1 MPTRREGNILS
12 DTNATEGRRQLLKA
26 IALGGGAV
34 VAVKI
39 LPESWT
45 TPVIDTVMLPVHA
58 QASGAGGT
66 KFCGSSVQSGNPPHF
81 RALEQETVAA
91 MCSFEK
97 TSWEELMA
105 SCPPD
110 HRQVTH

>member
-58 QASGAGGT
+58 QASGAGGDFVLRFT
-66 KFCGSSVQSGNPPHF
+66 D
-81 RALEQETVAA
+81 TVLDPNDESATFGGGV
-91 MCSFEK
+91 S
-97 TSWEELMA
+97 L
-105 SCPPD
+105 
-110 HRQVTH
+110 R